1 MTTRGSKVGVVGAGV
16 SGLVCARELVRRGFD
31 VNVFDKGRVP
41 GGRTATRMPE
51 PGLAY
56 DHGAQYF
63 TARDPRFREL
73 TADWLAR
80 GVVAEWPGR
89 IVRLEDGAVIDT
101 SPQPRYVGV
110 PGMSAM
116 AADLAAGILVR
127 TGTRIKAAT
136 RGPDGWTIV
145 TDDDETVGPFD
156 SLVVTAP
163 APQLRELLGS
173 HPFGAAAAMVRM
185 TPCWAVMVAF
195 ESRVEVAWDG
205 AFVHSSPLAWVAR
218 NSSKPGRDGETDCW
232 VLHAS
237 PDWSAAN
244 VEAAP
249 DDVAKELIGA
259 FSSAVAERLPPP
271 CYIMAHRWRYSH
283 GSDPVDRRILFDRE
297 GGLVVCGDWLAGGRV
312 EGAFLAAVRA
322 AEAIC
327 GWNGPR

>member
-127 TGTRIKAAT
+127 TGTRITAAT

-145 TDDDETVGPFD
+145 TDDEETVGPFD

-195 ESRVEVAWDG
+195 ESRLEVAWDG

-259 FSSAVAERLPPP
+259 FSLAVAERLPPP
-271 CYIMAHRWRYSH
+271 CYLMAHRWRYSH
-283 GSDPVDRRILFDRE
+283 GADPIDRRILFDRE
-297 GGLVVCGDWLAGGRV
+297 RGLVVCGDWLAGGRV